1 MIPLKPFG
9 GKRVLAHNPEIPAG
23 GLKGT
28 LIMKYAKLI
37 FKNILRNKRRTFLTI
52 SSLVVSLFLIVC
64 LATVL
69 TEFERGSQEASPLR
83 LVSRHAV
90 SLTFVLPI
98 AHLEKIKTVP
108 GVKEVTPFSWFG
120 GIYIDERNFFANFA
134 VDPRKLR
141 EVVPELKMTDA
152 EWQAFINDRQGA
164 IVGQKL
170 VTLHGFTPGQR
181 VTLKSPIYNQSVEF
195 IIRGVYTGSDEK
207 TLYFHHEYINQLL
220 PEGRRDFAGTF
231 SILANSPDDVPRIAQ
246 QIDSI
251 FANTDAPTKT
261 ENEREFAMSFQT
273 MMGGVKQ
280 FLYGIMAAITFS
292 LLLVMG
298 NTMAMTVRERTKEV
312 GTLKAIGFQRGTI
325 TALFLIEALILACI
339 GAAIGVGAAALVF
352 NLFDLS
358 LIVPFFIAFVPTRQT
373 LISVFVLSILVGLI
387 SVIYSAYRV
396 SGLTIAEA
404 LRSTE

>member
-1 MIPLKPFG
+1 
-9 GKRVLAHNPEIPAG
+9 
-23 GLKGT
+23 
-28 LIMKYAKLI
+28 MKYAKLI
-37 FKNILRNKRRTFLTI
+37 FKNILRNKRRTLLTI
-52 SSLVVSLFLIVC
+52 SSLIVSLFLIIC
-64 LATVL
+64 LATIL
-69 TEFERGSQEASPLR
+69 TEFERGGEEASPLR
-83 LVSRHAV
+83 LVTRHAV
-90 SLTFVLPI
+90 SLTFVLPM
-98 AHLEKIKTVP
+98 AHLQKIKTVP

-120 GIYIDERNFFANFA
+120 GIYIDERNFFANFS
-134 VDPRKLR
+134 VDAPKLR
-141 EVVPELKMTDA
+141 AVVPELKMTDA

-170 VTLHGFTPGQR
+170 VKLHNFTPGQR
-181 VTLKSPIYNQSVEF
+181 ITLKSPIYNQSVEF

-207 TLYFHHEYINQLL
+207 TLYFHHDYINELL
-220 PEGRRDFAGTF
+220 PEGMRDNAGTF
-231 SILANSPDDVPRIAQ
+231 SILANSPEDVPRIAQ
-246 QIDSI
+246 QVDSI

-325 TALFLIEALILACI
+325 TALFLIEALILAFI
-339 GAAIGVGAAALVF
+339 GAAIGIGAAVLTF
-352 NLFDLS
+352 NSIDLS
-358 LIVPFFIAFVPTRQT
+358 LYIPYFIAFVPTKQT
-373 LISVFVLSILVGLI
+373 LIAVFVLSILVGLI

>member
-1 MIPLKPFG
+1 
-9 GKRVLAHNPEIPAG
+9 
-23 GLKGT
+23 
-28 LIMKYAKLI
+28 MKYAKLI
-37 FKNILRNKRRTFLTI
+37 FKNILRNKRRTLLTI
-52 SSLVVSLFLIVC
+52 SSLVVSLFLIVS
-64 LATVL
+64 LATIL
-69 TEFERGSQEASPLR
+69 TEFERGSDEASPLR

-90 SLTFVLPI
+90 SLGFILPM
-98 AHLEKIKTVP
+98 AHLQKMKTVP
-108 GVKEVTPFSWFG
+108 GVKEAMPFSWFG

-134 VDPRKLR
+134 VDARKLR
-141 EVVPELKMTDA
+141 EVVPELKMPDA
-152 EWQAFINDRQGA
+152 DWQTFINDRQGA

-170 VTLHGFTPGQR
+170 VKLHGFTPGQR
-181 VTLKSPIYNQSVEF
+181 ITLKSPIYNQSVEF

-207 TLYFHHEYINQLL
+207 TLYFHHDYINELL
-220 PEGRRDFAGTF
+220 PDWGKDQVSTF
-231 SILANSPDDVPRIAQ
+231 SILVNTPEDVPRVGQA
-246 QIDSI
+246 IDSL

-261 ENEREFAMSFQT
+261 ESEREFALSFQT

-325 TALFLIEALILACI
+325 TALFLSEALIVACI
-339 GAAIGVGAAALVF
+339 GAVIGIGAAMLIF
-352 NLFDLS
+352 NSIDLG
-358 LIVPFFIAFVPTRQT
+358 LYIPFFIKFIPTPQT
-373 LISVFVLSILVGLI
+373 LVAAFGLSILVGLI